1 LKVTLFLINGIRYN
15 IYVLAIG
22 EAHML
27 RKFLSVFLL
36 ILISIPPVVGLALPS
51 EPSVEAPSALLFEL
65 RRGQVLYSKNPEEPL
80 HIAAAS
86 KLMTALIAI
95 EKTEN
100 EMVTASK
107 EAVKADGA
115 VLELSV
121 GEKYTAQSLIYAC
134 MLSNAN
140 DAAIA
145 LAEAIGGTV
154 DNFVR
159 LMNDYAAAL
168 NMTNTHFSNPT
179 GEYDENQHTTASDIS
194 KLLRHGL
201 STNPEFERV
210 FSTQAKPWF
219 DEEKTIVLTN
229 LNELF
234 WSYDGVDGGKMD
246 FNDPKLQ
253 TVITT
258 ATRRQQRLACI
269 LLDSPPESMY
279 SDSMKL
285 LDHGFND
292 FRRDIL
298 VSKGQA
304 LSEVKI
310 EEHTINLVAGADVYY
325 TYPLGV
331 SYIQNVE
338 YKSVESSLKLPVYK
352 NTVLGNVKFTLVDGT
367 VIAVD
372 LFPEVEIL
380 PEMTTFEKLKKRVME
395 QEEIFYI
402 VIALAGI
409 EAILLLANLVKWIF
423 KRRSGKES
431 KA

>member
-1 LKVTLFLINGIRYN
+1 
-15 IYVLAIG
+15 
-22 EAHML
+22 ML

-36 ILISIPPVVGLALPS
+36 ILISIPPVAALALPS
-51 EPSVEAPSALLFEL
+51 EPSIEAPSALLIEL
-65 RRGQVLYSKNPEEPL
+65 RRGQVLYSKSPEEPL

-107 EAVKADGA
+107 EAVNTDGA
-115 VLELSV
+115 VLELSI

-154 DNFVR
+154 DNFVK
-159 LMNDYAAAL
+159 LMNDYAATL
-168 NMTNTHFSNPT
+168 NMTNTYFSNPT
-179 GEYDENQHTTASDIS
+179 GQYDENQRTTASDIS
-194 KLLRHGL
+194 RLLRHGL

-219 DEEKTIVLTN
+219 DEEKAIMLTN

-258 ATRRQQRLACI
+258 ASRGQQQLACI
-269 LLDSPPESMY
+269 LLDSPSESMY
-279 SDSMKL
+279 SDSIKL

-298 VSKGQA
+298 VSKGQV
-304 LSEVKI
+304 LSEAEI
-310 EEHTINLVAGADVYY
+310 EGHTLNLVAGADVYY

-331 SYIQNVE
+331 SYIQNVAP
-338 YKSVESSLKLPVYK
+338 SSIESNLKLPVYK

-367 VIAVD
+367 VITVD
-372 LFPEVEIL
+372 LYSEVEIL
-380 PEMTTFEKLKKRVME
+380 PEMTTFEKIKKRVME

-402 VIALAGI
+402 VVALAVV
-409 EAILLLANLVKWIF
+409 EVILLLVNLIKWIV
-423 KRRSGKES
+423 KRHSYGKR

>member
-1 LKVTLFLINGIRYN
+1 MVKKY
-15 IYVLAIG
+15 
-22 EAHML
+22 
-27 RKFLSVFLL
+27 LSVFLL

-51 EPSVEAPSALLFEL
+51 EPVIEAPSALLFEL

-100 EMVTASK
+100 EMVTATK
-107 EAVKADGA
+107 EAVNAEGA
-115 VLELSV
+115 ILELSV
-121 GEKYTAQSLIYAC
+121 GEKYTAQNLIYAC

-145 LAEAIGGTV
+145 LAETIGGTV
-154 DNFVR
+154 DNFVK
-159 LMNDYAAAL
+159 LMNDYAATL

-179 GEYDENQHTTASDIS
+179 GKYDENQRTTAADIS
-194 KLLRHGL
+194 RLLRHGL
-201 STNPEFERV
+201 STSPDFARV

-229 LNELF
+229 LNDMF
-234 WSYDGVDGGKMD
+234 WSYDGVDGGKVD
-246 FNDPKLQ
+246 FNDPNFQ

-258 ATRRQQRLACI
+258 VTRGQQQLACI
-269 LLDSPPESMY
+269 LLDSPAESMY
-279 SDSMKL
+279 TDSMKL
-285 LDHGFND
+285 LDHGFNN

-304 LSEVKI
+304 LSEAKI
-310 EEHTINLVAGADVYY
+310 EEHNITLVAGSDVYY

-331 SYIQNVE
+331 SYIQNVD
-338 YKSVESSLKLPVYK
+338 YASIESSMELPVYK

-372 LFPEVEIL
+372 LYSEIEIL
-380 PEMTTFEKLKKRVME
+380 PEMTTYEKVKKRVME
-395 QEEIFYI
+395 YKEIFYI
-402 VIALAGI
+402 VVALAAI
-409 EAILLLANLVKWIF
+409 EIIICLVRLVKWIL
-423 KRRSGKES
+423 RRS
-431 KA
+431 KARKA

>member
-1 LKVTLFLINGIRYN
+1 MLK
-15 IYVLAIG
+15 
-22 EAHML
+22 
-27 RKFLSVFLL
+27 KFLSVFLL
-36 ILISIPPVVGLALPS
+36 ILISIPPVAGLALPN

-65 RRGQVLYSKNPEEPL
+65 RRGQVLYSKNPNEPL

-107 EAVKADGA
+107 DAVKADGA

-154 DNFVR
+154 DNFVK
-159 LMNDYAAAL
+159 LMNDYAATL

-179 GEYDENQHTTASDIS
+179 GQYDENQRTTASDLS
-194 KLLRHGL
+194 RLLRHGL

-258 ATRRQQRLACI
+258 ATRGQQQLACI

-279 SDSMKL
+279 SDSIKL

-304 LSEVKI
+304 LSEAKI
-310 EEHTINLVAGADVYY
+310 EGHTINLVAGVDVYY

-338 YKSVESSLKLPVYK
+338 PSSIESNLKLPVYK

-372 LFPEVEIL
+372 LYPEVEIL

-395 QEEIFYI
+395 QEDIFSI
-402 VIALAGI
+402 VIALAAV
-409 EAILLLANLVKWIF
+409 EVILLLVKLVKWII
-423 KRRSGKES
+423 KRFSYRKS
-431 KA
+431 KI

>member
-1 LKVTLFLINGIRYN
+1 
-15 IYVLAIG
+15 
-22 EAHML
+22 M
-27 RKFLSVFLL
+27 
-36 ILISIPPVVGLALPS
+36 
-51 EPSVEAPSALLFEL
+51 
-65 RRGQVLYSKNPEEPL
+65 
-80 HIAAAS
+80 
-86 KLMTALIAI
+86 
-95 EKTEN
+95 
-100 EMVTASK
+100 
-107 EAVKADGA
+107 
-115 VLELSV
+115 
-121 GEKYTAQSLIYAC
+121 
-134 MLSNAN
+134 
-140 DAAIA
+140 
-145 LAEAIGGTV
+145 
-154 DNFVR
+154 
-159 LMNDYAAAL
+159 
-168 NMTNTHFSNPT
+168 
-179 GEYDENQHTTASDIS
+179 
-194 KLLRHGL
+194 
-201 STNPEFERV
+201 
-210 FSTQAKPWF
+210 
-219 DEEKTIVLTN
+219 
-229 LNELF
+229 
-234 WSYDGVDGGKMD
+234 DGGKMD

-258 ATRRQQRLACI
+258 ATRGQQRLACI

-279 SDSMKL
+279 TDSMKL

-338 YKSVESSLKLPVYK
+338 YNSVESSLKLPVYK

>member
-1 LKVTLFLINGIRYN
+1 MVKKFFLVLFI
-15 IYVLAIG
+15 
-22 EAHML
+22 
-27 RKFLSVFLL
+27 

-51 EPSVEAPSALLFEL
+51 EPAIDAPSALLIEL

-86 KLMTALIAI
+86 KLMTALIAL

-107 EAVKADGA
+107 EAVNAEGA
-115 VLELSV
+115 ILELSV

-154 DNFVR
+154 DNFVK
-159 LMNDYAAAL
+159 LMNDYAATL
-168 NMTNTHFSNPT
+168 NLTNTHFTNPT
-179 GEYDENQHTTASDIS
+179 GKYDENQRTTASDLAR
-194 KLLRHGL
+194 LLRQGL
-201 STNPEFERV
+201 SSNPEFERV

-219 DEEKTIVLTN
+219 DDEKTIVLTN
-229 LNELF
+229 LNDMF
-234 WSYDGVDGGKMD
+234 WSYDGVDGGKRD
-246 FNDPKLQ
+246 FSNPKLQ

-258 ATRRQQRLACI
+258 ATRGQQRLACI
-269 LLDSPPESMY
+269 LLDSPADSMY
-279 SDSMKL
+279 TDSIKL
-285 LDHGFND
+285 LDHGFNN

-304 LSEVKI
+304 LSEAQI
-310 EEHTINLVAGADVYY
+310 EGHNVTLVSGSDVFY

-331 SYIQNVE
+331 SYIQNVD
-338 YKSVESSLKLPVYK
+338 YASVESNMKLPVYK

-380 PEMTTFEKLKKRVME
+380 PEMTTYEKIKKRVLE
-395 QEEIFYI
+395 YKEIFYI
-402 VIALAGI
+402 VIALVII
-409 EAILLLANLVKWIF
+409 EIILLLAKLGKYIF
-423 KRRSGKES
+423 KRKSSVTR
-431 KA
+431 